1 MNTNRQRFWDSFT
14 TPRANL
20 TGVMGWNFNYLTSST
35 FRLLSQKPKEHAPRT
50 IIYRLA
56 QISVLNHTLN
66 IQIFNIDSLKSIYI
80 GICNLVEKVLTLIS
94 HLLVC
99 FSNKKSC
106 FVSSVRTLFLS
117 AKTSLPAFQQFFGLS
132 KVFRIFNRIALR
144 IHKEMFNANIN
155 AYLCGGFRKF
165 SNRHIITRERHKPF
179 ICGASANSYGF
190 DFALNGSGQK
200 KFKPA
205 NILNIEVSAFK
216 FPSRLF
222 KSKRVISILGF
233 KAGETNLTVT
243 FFNSLK
249 KGFIC
254 LIQSLNNILK
264 DLRTYRLKFNRG
276 FSQFRKLCHLCI
288 NGDIFSSFFIGF
300 YSLVKGLVIK
310 ISTEVKPLI
319 AISFCLLIYLSS
331 IEIGLSHFLLC
342 ASIYLLIVSLLTLP
356 AVLTKYECVHRDG
369 SLSR

>member
-1 MNTNRQRFWDSFT
+1 MDTNRQRFWDSFT

-20 TGVMGWNFNYLTSST
+20 TGVIGWNFNYLTSST

-50 IIYRLA
+50 IRYRLA
-56 QISVLNHTLN
+56 QMSVPNHTLN
-66 IQIFNIDSLKSIYI
+66 IQIFNIDGLKSIYI

-106 FVSSVRTLFLS
+106 LISSIRTLFLS
-117 AKTSLPAFQQFFGLS
+117 AKTSLPASQQLFGLF
-132 KVFRIFNRIALR
+132 KIFRIFNKISLR
-144 IHKEMFNANIN
+144 IYEKMFNANIDT
-155 AYLCGGFRKF
+155 YFCGGFRKF

-179 ICGASANSYGF
+179 ICGASANSYSF

-276 FSQFRKLCHLCI
+276 FFQFRKLCHLLESGNI
-288 NGDIFSSFFIGF
+288 LVALFIDTNSLFKSKVVKSSTNIKPFIA
-300 YSLVKGLVIK
+300 V
-310 ISTEVKPLI
+310 
-319 AISFCLLIYLSS
+319 SFCLLIYLSS
-331 IEIGLSHFLLC
+331 IEIGLSHC
-342 ASIYLLIVSLLTLP
+342 
-356 AVLTKYECVHRDG
+356 
-369 SLSR
+369 